1 MVSRRG
7 AAGRTEN
14 KVDSRRRRETRCMN
28 MGAHTCTLHKPSSPC
43 WSGLSRKFLARPWC
57 THIRVHGGRT
67 NSRVATDRGRSL
79 LHPSRTSTALL
90 IRLNNSTAVIDPS
103 PPECKYFSRNS
114 HRRWFEFVVPHPKGR
129 ISALAFY
136 PPQRRGCSEERGE
149 VDFWL
154 GAGWVFG
161 EIIGGWI
168 GGATGEIKLRLWF
181 QILFLDNWTFLYNPF
196 EIFVFFFW
204 SRILFK
210 TLNVVEFL
218 YSS

>member
-1 MVSRRG
+1 MRQFRETRRRGSGRNFTSAVSRLATSFSFDRSLCVTPMVSRRG

-103 PPECKYFSRNS
+103 PPECKYLSRNS
-114 HRRWFEFVVPHPKGR
+114 HRR
-129 ISALAFY
+129 
-136 PPQRRGCSEERGE
+136 
-149 VDFWL
+149 
-154 GAGWVFG
+154 
-161 EIIGGWI
+161 
-168 GGATGEIKLRLWF
+168 
-181 QILFLDNWTFLYNPF
+181 
-196 EIFVFFFW
+196 
-204 SRILFK
+204 
-210 TLNVVEFL
+210 
-218 YSS
+218 